1 MKKLF
6 EKQEIILLLGSTVID
21 DYPEL
26 KSTITAYPDLVDN
39 ELHKLPSSVQTL
51 FPGEYAR
58 LVAAAEKDWTS
69 ILSDEYPLIVVG
81 EDPNHTH
88 CELCGNTQCERL
100 YPIRNLKGDAIKY
113 VGSTC
118 IERFNING
126 KESVDAI
133 EARHRALK
141 KFHELN
147 SRFPGIVDNY
157 MHNAQSKTEVA
168 PYLIPNPLYR
178 QYQENF
184 RRIRALGEQFQAE
197 LNDDVLNQI
206 AEQIQL
212 CLDFDAEYC
221 ANIDSYCESAKGN
234 WLIPTRKMIER
245 MRSEKKAST
254 IQKLRNEKGLISS
267 STLKDIDEI
276 DFINTYVLPNIEAA
290 TKDMPITFCKLFSV
304 NAGGYGA
311 NATALPI
318 RENHPHFFV
327 RHYDIAKEFGKHILT
342 KQSIKRKGRLLSL
355 LRLTPDT
362 PILHLLKHARTR
374 LGYYK
379 ILLVGV
385 IEERDDLYIRHND
398 DIIKVP
404 LRSYVQH
411 HINFFVD
418 PSGVSLINPMGFLD
432 QHGESVSKEEWNK
445 ILSSQNKQDE
455 IYLFKS

>member
-6 EKQEIILLLGSTVID
+6 GKQEIILLLGSTVID

-26 KSTITAYPDLVDN
+26 KSAIINYPDIVDN
-39 ELHKLPSSVQTL
+39 EMNKLPLSVQTL

-69 ILSDEYPLIVVG
+69 IVSDEYPVIIVG
-81 EDPNHTH
+81 EDSNHIC

-100 YPIRNLKGDAIKY
+100 YPIQNLKGDTVKY

-126 KESVDAI
+126 KESVNAI

-157 MHNAQSKTEVA
+157 MHNAQSKAEIA
-168 PYLIPNPLYR
+168 PYLVPNPLYK

-184 RRIRALGEQFQAE
+184 KRIRALGEQFQAE
-197 LNDDVLNQI
+197 SNDDVLSRI
-206 AEQIQL
+206 TEQIQV
-212 CLDFDAEYC
+212 CLTLDAEYC
-221 ANIDSYCESAKGN
+221 AHIDAYCEAAKEN

-245 MRSEKKAST
+245 MRIEKKAST
-254 IQKLRNEKGLISS
+254 IQKLRNEKGLINA
-267 STLKDIDEI
+267 STLKNIDEI
-276 DFINTYVLPNIEAA
+276 DFINTYVLPSIQAA
-290 TKDMPITFCKLFSV
+290 TKDLPITFCKLFGV

-311 NATALPI
+311 NANALPI

-327 RHYDIAKEFGKHILT
+327 RHYDIAKEFGKQLLAKQHIQRT
-342 KQSIKRKGRLLSL
+342 RRLLSL

-362 PILHLLKHARTR
+362 PVLLLLMHARTR
-374 LGYYK
+374 LAFYK

-385 IEERDDLYIRHND
+385 IEVNDDLFIRHGN
-398 DIIKVP
+398 DIIKVS
-404 LRSYVQH
+404 LRLYVQR
-411 HINFFVD
+411 HIV
-418 PSGVSLINPMGFLD
+418 FL
-432 QHGESVSKEEWNK
+432 
-445 ILSSQNKQDE
+445 
-455 IYLFKS
+455 